1 MAGGNAAKES
11 RGQHRREAEIE
22 FNPDRREAQVEFN
35 RIVAFSDGVFAIAIT
50 LLVLNLEITNDVDLS
65 SALIKD
71 SNNFVAYGISFAVL
85 GRFWL
90 AHHSFFAEVERFS
103 HGLMVLNLFYL
114 AWVALVPFASGVLGD
129 FSGTTAAVAVYAI
142 ILAALSLSEELL
154 GTYSARAGLMTK
166 AGASRQQS
174 GGLIHRFL
182 IPATFLLAIPVAL
195 FTPDNAAFVWLLVF
209 PVSMYL
215 NRRRR
220 FLPI

>member
-1 MAGGNAAKES
+1 MAGGDAVQVS
-11 RGQHRREAEIE
+11 RGQHRDEAEIE
-22 FNPDRREAQVEFN
+22 FNSDRDEAEIDFN

-50 LLVLNLEITNDVDLS
+50 LLVLNLEIPKDVDLS
-65 SALIKD
+65 SALIKE
-71 SNNFVAYGISFAVL
+71 SSSFVAYGISFAVL
-85 GRFWL
+85 GRFWI
-90 AHHSFFAEVERFS
+90 AHHSFFAEVQRFN

-114 AWVALVPFASGVLGD
+114 AWVALVPFASGVLGE
-129 FSGTTAAVAVYAI
+129 FSSTAAVAVYGI
-142 ILAALSLSEELL
+142 TLAALSLSEELL

-195 FTPDNAAFVWLLVF
+195 FTPDKATLIWLLVF
-209 PVSMYL
+209 PFSMYL